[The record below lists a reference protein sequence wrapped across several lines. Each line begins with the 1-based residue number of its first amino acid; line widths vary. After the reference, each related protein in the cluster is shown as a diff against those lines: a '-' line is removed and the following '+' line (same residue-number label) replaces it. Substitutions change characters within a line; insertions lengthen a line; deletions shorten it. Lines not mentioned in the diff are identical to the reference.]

1 MDPGQAKRTAFAH
14 QANWQDL
21 DHLLVKLYLHLSG
34 RFLIIQ
40 KVLLIVSI
48 LLNFKTKST
57 CIFIQTNTVPHLKYS
72 LKMACLP
79 LQVDQ
84 VQCQPKTIE
93 QNYSIIWVYPQLI
106 RGNTMKPDKIL
117 SHTPLGV
124 MSSQSPQA

>member
-40 KVLLIVSI
+40 KVLLIVTALS
-48 LLNFKTKST
+48 NFETKG
-57 CIFIQTNTVPHLKYS
+57 IFIQMNTVPHLEYS

-79 LQVDQ
+79 LQADQ